1 MAFNH
6 NDFLKHLTDSP
17 GVYQMLDEHEHI
29 LYVGKAKNLKKRVAS
44 YFRRQ
49 LDHPK
54 TAALVKKIHGIRVLA
69 TANEN
74 AALLLENDL
83 IKQYRPRYNIL
94 FKDDKSFPYLHLTHH
109 PYPRLTLYRGPQKP
123 VGDYFG
129 PYASVQAVREALNL
143 LQKCF
148 LIRNCSDS
156 FFNNRSRPCLQY
168 HIQRCSAPC
177 VQKISAAD
185 YQRDIEHAKAFLHG
199 HTQDILLALGQRM
212 NQAAADHAYEK
223 AAFFRDQIQCL
234 HQLDKEQHSHQ
245 ASGQCDVLAIVAQES
260 HCAVQV
266 LHIRLGKIIGN
277 RHYLPVNVDSQSTS
291 DVLAS
296 FLAQFYLTDN
306 GREIPAKIFVNQALT
321 DQAWLSNVL
330 SQQAGKRIKI
340 HSQAKTQHLAWLK
353 QAEHNAQLA
362 LDSHLAS
369 AHLIDQ
375 RFVDLSHVLHLDHK
389 TTWRLECFD
398 ISHSL
403 GEATVA
409 SNVVFDQHGPC
420 KSAYRLYNI
429 DGITP
434 GDDYAAMAQ
443 ALKRRFSGSQ
453 RDILPDV
460 LLIDGG
466 RGQLNAVKT
475 ILAELQLDGLR
486 VVGIAKGEGRKPGLE
501 TLWIQ
506 DDQTALQ
513 LPSHSHALHLLQH
526 LRDEAHRFAIT
537 RHRAKR
543 RKARQS
549 STLEQLVGIGHKK
562 RQMLLNFFGGLS
574 ELKKAS
580 VAELQ
585 KVPGIGPALAQK
597 IRASL
602 AD

>member
-1 MAFNH
+1 MTFNS
-6 NDFLKHLTDSP
+6 NDFLKHLTHSP
-17 GVYQMLDEHEHI
+17 GVYQMLDENGQI

-54 TAALVKKIHGIRVLA
+54 TAALVKKIHDIRILA

-123 VGDYFG
+123 LGDYFG

-156 FFNNRSRPCLQY
+156 FFNNRSRPCLQH

-177 VQKISAAD
+177 VQKISPED
-185 YQRDIEHAKAFLHG
+185 YRRDIEHAKAFLHG

-212 NQAAADHAYEK
+212 NQAAADQAYEK

-245 ASGQCDVLAIVAQES
+245 AHGQCDVFAIVAEES

-277 RHYLPVNVDSQSTS
+277 RHYLPANADAQSL
-291 DVLAS
+291 DDILNS
-296 FLAQFYLTDN
+296 FVAQFYLTDN
-306 GREIPAKIFVNQALT
+306 GREIPDKIFVNQTLP
-321 DQAWLSNVL
+321 DQTWLSNVL
-330 SQQAGKRIKI
+330 SQQANRHIKI
-340 HSQAKTQHLAWLK
+340 YSQAKTHHLAWLK
-353 QAEHNAQLA
+353 QAEHNARLA
-362 LDSHLAS
+362 LTSHLAS
-369 AHLIDQ
+369 THLSDQ
-375 RFVDLSHVLHLDHK
+375 RFAALSQLLQLEPK
-389 TTWRLECFD
+389 ASWRLECFD

-409 SNVVFDQHGPC
+409 SNVVFDQHGPR

-429 DGITP
+429 EGLTP

-453 RDILPDV
+453 RDMVPDV

-466 RGQLNAVKT
+466 RGQLNAAKAV
-475 ILAELQLDGLR
+475 LAELPLVPLR
-486 VVGIAKGEGRKPGLE
+486 LIGIAKGEGRKPGLE
-501 TLWIQ
+501 TLWIE
-506 DDQTALQ
+506 DDQTAVQ
-513 LPSHSHALHLLQH
+513 LPAHSHALHLLQH

-543 RKARQS
+543 RKTRQS
-549 STLEQLVGIGHKK
+549 SALEQLAGIGQKK
-562 RQMLLNFFGGLS
+562 RQMLLSFFGGLS

-580 VAELQ
+580 VEELQ
-585 KVPGIGPALAQK
+585 KVPGIGPALALK

-602 AD
+602 VD